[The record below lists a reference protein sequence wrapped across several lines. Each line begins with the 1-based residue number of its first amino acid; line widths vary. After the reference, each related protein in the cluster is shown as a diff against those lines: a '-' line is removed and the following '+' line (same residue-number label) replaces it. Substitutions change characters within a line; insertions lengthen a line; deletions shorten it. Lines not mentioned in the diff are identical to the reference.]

1 MRVFKFGGASI
12 KDAPSVQNIQQIIKQ
27 FGQGQPLVVV
37 VSAMGKT
44 TNALE
49 AILQAFWEGD
59 DYEALIQNLQEYHTK
74 IAQGIFWDKKNPI
87 FEELAQYFQT
97 LRQTLVRQ
105 THTVFNE
112 LYDQVVSVG
121 ELLSSVIV
129 ARSLQH
135 EGLKVVWQ
143 DAREIIKT
151 DSNWREGTVDWK
163 NTQKQI
169 NKILLPLLQDNQIV
183 LTQGFIGGTPDK
195 KTTTLG
201 REGSDYSAAIL
212 AHCLK
217 AESQTIWKDV
227 AGVLNGD
234 PKRVPDAQLFAQLS
248 YQEAAEMT
256 YYGASVIH
264 PKTIAPLRE
273 KVIPLYVK
281 SFLQPQKSGT
291 CINSVQAHKFVPAI
305 MYKEKQV
312 WIRWTHKDFAFLNEA
327 QIGEILQQAHE
338 AQTFVYAM
346 HREAFALQICTDQ
359 RPEKVEKLI
368 QATKAHFTVVIE
380 EEVELLTVKGGES
393 AFTQKLTENRIKLWE
408 TQQPNWYQAILRN
421 Q

>member
-12 KDAPSVQNIQQIIKQ
+12 KDAPSLQNMQQIIKQ
-27 FGQGQPLVVV
+27 FGQGQSLVVV

-59 DYEALIQNLQEYHTK
+59 AYEALIVELYEFHKK
-74 IAQGIFWDKKNPI
+74 IIDAIFWNKRHIVFAD
-87 FEELAQYFQT
+87 LDAYMQT
-97 LRQTLVRQ
+97 LRQKLIRTPK
-105 THTVFNE
+105 TNFNE
-112 LYDQVVSVG
+112 LYDDIVSLG
-121 ELLSSVIV
+121 ELISSVIV
-129 ARSLQH
+129 AHALQA

-151 DSNWREGTVDWK
+151 DSNWREGIVNWQT
-163 NTQKQI
+163 TQTEIDEK
-169 NKILLPLLQDNQIV
+169 LRPLLKNNIV
-183 LTQGFIGGTPDK
+183 LTQGFIGGAPNG

-212 AHCLK
+212 AACLQ

-234 PKRVPDAQLFAQLS
+234 PKRLPDAQLFAQLS

-273 KVIPLYVK
+273 RVIPLYVK
-281 SFLQPQKSGT
+281 SFLMPQKAGT
-291 CINSVQAHKFVPAI
+291 CINSVQAHKFVPAV
-305 MYKEKQV
+305 MYKGRQV
-312 WIRWTHKDFAFLNEA
+312 WVHWTHKDFAFISEDQISDILKHCHKA
-327 QIGEILQQAHE
+327 QVP
-338 AQTFVYAM
+338 VYAM
-346 HREAFALQICTDQ
+346 HREAFALQICTDH
-359 RPEKVEKLI
+359 RLEKLEPVI
-368 QATKAHFTVVIE
+368 KATKAHFTLVLD
-380 EEVELLTVKGGES
+380 EEVELLTIKGGNQ
-393 AFTQKLTENRIKLWE
+393 AYIQNITQDRTILWE
-408 TQQPNWYQAILRN
+408 ARQGNWYQAVLREL
-421 Q
+421 

>member
-12 KDAPSVQNIQQIIKQ
+12 KDAPSLRNMQQIIKQ
-27 FGQGQPLVVV
+27 FGQGQPLAVV

-59 DYEALIQNLQEYHTK
+59 EHESLIQKLLEFHQN
-74 IAQGIFWDKKNPI
+74 IAGELFWDKAHAVFADI
-87 FEELAQYFQT
+87 DACFEDLKRA
-97 LRQTLVRQ
+97 LVRAND
-105 THTVFNE
+105 TIFNE

-121 ELLSSVIV
+121 ELVSSKIV
-129 ARSLQH
+129 AHALQN

-143 DAREIIKT
+143 DARTLIKT
-151 DSNWREGTVDWK
+151 DNNWREGTVDWQATK
-163 NTQKQI
+163 KQVAD
-169 NKILLPLLQDNQIV
+169 LLRPAMQDAIV
-183 LTQGFIGGTPDK
+183 LTQGFIGGTPNG

-212 AHCLK
+212 AHCLP

-234 PKRVPDAQLFAQLS
+234 PKRVQDAQLFAQLS

-273 KVIPLYVK
+273 LTIPLYVK

-291 CINSVQAHKFVPAI
+291 CINSVQAHKFVPAV

-312 WIRWTHKDFAFLNEA
+312 WIRWTHKHFAFLQET
-327 QIGEILQQAHE
+327 QVGEILQQAHA
-338 AQTFVYAM
+338 AQVFVYAM
-346 HREAFALQICTDQ
+346 NRDAFSLCICTDQ
-359 RPEKVEKLI
+359 RLEKLDRLI
-368 QATKAHFTVVIE
+368 QATKADFSVVIE
-380 EEVELLTVKGGES
+380 EGLELLTIKGGSDE
-393 AFTQKLTENRIKLWE
+393 FIQRITQERAKLWE
-408 TQQPNWYQAILRN
+408 AKQPNFYQAVVRI
-421 Q
+421 

>member
-27 FGQGQPLVVV
+27 FGQGQSLVVV

-59 DYEALIQNLQEYHTK
+59 DYETLIQNLHTFHQK
-74 IAQGIFWDKKNPI
+74 IAEGIFWDKK
-87 FEELAQYFQT
+87 
-97 LRQTLVRQ
+97 
-105 THTVFNE
+105 HTVFQEIAGYFELLKQYLVRTPQTNYNE
-112 LYDQVVSVG
+112 LYDQVVSIG
-121 ELLSSVIV
+121 ELVSSVIV
-129 ARSLQH
+129 AHALQD

-151 DSNWREGTVDWK
+151 DNNWREGTVNWK
-163 NTQKQI
+163 STKKQAE
-169 NKILLPLLQDNQIV
+169 KILLPILADSIV
-183 LTQGFIGGTPDK
+183 LTQGFIGGTSDR

-212 AHCLK
+212 ANCLK

-234 PKRVPDAQLFAQLS
+234 PKRLPDAQLFAQLS

-273 KVIPLYVK
+273 KTIPLYVK

-291 CINSVQAHKFVPAI
+291 CINSVQAHKFVPAV

-312 WIRWTHKDFAFLNEA
+312 WIRWTHKNFNFLSEA
-327 QIGEILQQAHE
+327 QVSEILQQAHE
-338 AQTFVYAM
+338 AQTFVNAI

-359 RPEKVEKLI
+359 RPEKIEKLI
-368 QATKAHFTVVIE
+368 QATKTNFTVVIE
-380 EEVELLTVKGGES
+380 EGIELLTIKEGDDN
-393 AFTQKLTENRIKLWE
+393 FIQKTVQDRPKLWE
-408 TQQPNWYQAILRN
+408 TKQANWYQAILRV
-421 Q
+421 